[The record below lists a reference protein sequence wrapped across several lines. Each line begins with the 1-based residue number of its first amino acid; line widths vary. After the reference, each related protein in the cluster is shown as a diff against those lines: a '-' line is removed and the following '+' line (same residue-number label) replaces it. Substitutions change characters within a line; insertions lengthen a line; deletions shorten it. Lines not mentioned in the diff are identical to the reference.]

1 MKEDQKDQD
10 IEKEAECDWESFIEE
25 VLRGVDKCKDVK

>member
-25 VLRGVDKCKDVK
+25 VLSELDKRG